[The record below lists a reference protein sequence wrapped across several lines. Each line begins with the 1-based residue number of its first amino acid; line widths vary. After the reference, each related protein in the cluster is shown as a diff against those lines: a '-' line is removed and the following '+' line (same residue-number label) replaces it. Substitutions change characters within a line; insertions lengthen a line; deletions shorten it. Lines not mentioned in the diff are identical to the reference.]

1 RPHVRR
7 DRNSRRLEKTA
18 MSSVSVRETFDT
30 PISGTYDVIVAG
42 GGASGLIAAVAAARL
57 GARTLLLERQ
67 GCLGGTA
74 TTAYVAQYVGFYNGE
89 TQAVWGLPFELVRRV
104 IAAGGSDGFNKYM
117 MAEAAA
123 N

>member
-74 TTAYVAQYVGFYNGE
+74 TTGYVAQYVGFFNGD
-89 TQAVWGLPFELVRRV
+89 TQAVWGIPHELLER
-104 IAAGGSDGFNKYM
+104 IIKAGGSTGFGTYTM
-117 MAEAAA
+117 GEA
-123 N
+123 